1 MRGPS
6 VLARLFAIPAV
17 LRLIATAVQSMTLR
31 QLAGLA
37 VRDPAAF
44 LRAVASPGTARV
56 LIAQASRDPS
66 VREAARAALLFTPL
80 RYAMLGQA
88 ALWGARRLTRRDPRP
103 NSGTPNREPRS

>member
-56 LIAQASRDPS
+56 LIAQASRDPRCGRPPERRCS
-66 VREAARAALLFTPL
+66 SRRCGT
-80 RYAMLGQA
+80 RCS
-88 ALWGARRLTRRDPRP
+88 ARRR
-103 NSGTPNREPRS
+103 SGERGD